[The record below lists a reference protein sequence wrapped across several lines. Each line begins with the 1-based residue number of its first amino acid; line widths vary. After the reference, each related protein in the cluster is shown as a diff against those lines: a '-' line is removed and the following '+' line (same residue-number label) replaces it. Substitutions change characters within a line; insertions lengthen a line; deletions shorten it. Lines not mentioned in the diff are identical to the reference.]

1 MRWGLMADL
10 RFEPIS
16 IAESKHLITTPFH
29 IPHFSCI
36 CPSLQSHQILRC
48 SPTCLLFCAPAPL
61 YVLCVLSPQSPC
73 LSSLMQLA
81 NSSLQDPPE
90 VLPSLGPFSDE
101 ISHREKTYILQSLVC
116 LSLPT
121 RWFWGP
127 LKVSYSSLLSC
138 YHINFN
144 HSSVFHVSNGCV
156 RS

>member
-101 ISHREKTYILQSLVC
+101 ISHREKTYNIAIIGVFVPSHQMVLGAIEGILFIFVVVITST
-116 LSLPT
+116 SII
-121 RWFWGP
+121 P
-127 LKVSYSSLLSC
+127 LYFMFPMDV
-138 YHINFN
+138 
-144 HSSVFHVSNGCV
+144 
-156 RS
+156 